1 MSNAAASGA
10 GVPRAGTP
18 GAGVPRAGTRGP
30 DEPAGRATAPGGTG
44 PRIVVVGDAALDVLA
59 RADALPVPGGDARAT
74 IALRPGGAGAN
85 TAAWLAACG
94 ARPVLVSRV
103 GTDPAAAQ
111 VRAELAAAGVDAV
124 LAADPGAPT
133 CTVLVLVDR
142 TGQRTMLADRGAAG
156 RLDPADIATSA
167 LAGARHLHLSGYVL
181 LDESSRPAGLAALAA
196 ARRAG
201 LTTSVDPQAAEL
213 LEPGFLDLVRDVDL
227 LLPSAGELAALGGA
241 AAVLDAV
248 GAIAV
253 TAGPGGA
260 TWLDR
265 DGGLW
270 NVPAAPVDPV
280 DTTGAGDAF
289 DAGLLAAR
297 IGGATPLDAL
307 RAGVAAG
314 TRAVQHPGAW
324 P

>member
-1 MSNAAASGA
+1 
-10 GVPRAGTP
+10 V
-18 GAGVPRAGTRGP
+18 
-30 DEPAGRATAPGGTG
+30 TG
-44 PRIVVVGDAALDVLA
+44 PRIVVVGDAGLDVLA
-59 RADALPVPGGDARAT
+59 RADALPVPGGDARAS

-85 TAAWLAACG
+85 TAAWLAAAG

-103 GTDPAAAQ
+103 GTDTAAAQ

-124 LAADPGAPT
+124 LAADAAAPT

-142 TGQRTMLADRGAAG
+142 SGQRTMLADRGAAG
-156 RLDPADIATSA
+156 RLAPADIDPAA

-181 LDESSRPAGLAALAA
+181 LDRSSRPAGLAALAA
-196 ARRAG
+196 ARAAG

-213 LEPGFLDLVRDVDL
+213 LEPGFLDLVRGVDL

-241 AAVLDAV
+241 GAVLDAV
-248 GAIAV
+248 GAVAV

-265 DGGLW
+265 TGRWD
-270 NVPAAPVDPV
+270 VPAAPVDPV

-289 DAGLLAAR
+289 NAGLLAAWA
-297 IGGATPLDAL
+297 GGAGPPVAL

-314 TRAVQHPGAW
+314 TRAVGHPGAW
-324 P
+324 PG